1 MGAMIG
7 RCVFYPLVAAALA
20 SAVPI
25 STAAAAAIPEGIR
38 GRSLAVA
45 WTDQRTIR
53 DPAGQEKQRT
63 QNSALT
69 LYVSAAGRVFSRF
82 DRTTGRRDSTSQSQV
97 SDVPDNLLS
106 WKWEGGALVADQHFD
121 RGARRV
127 IVSIDA
133 GGSTCSVRVLHG
145 KEAGSSAI
153 VYTGYNDRVKYEI
166 VSIAVTETSCT
177 IKPGNVFG
185 GAQ

>member
-1 MGAMIG
+1 MGAMTG
-7 RCVFYPLVAAALA
+7 RRVFSPLAAAALA
-20 SAVPI
+20 FANPI
-25 STAAAAAIPEGIR
+25 SSAGAAATPEGVR
-38 GRSLAVA
+38 GHSLAVA

-69 LYVSAAGRVFSRF
+69 LYVSATGRVFSRF
-82 DRTTGRRDSTSQSQV
+82 DRTTGRRDSTTQQQV
-97 SDVPDNLLS
+97 SDGPDNLLS